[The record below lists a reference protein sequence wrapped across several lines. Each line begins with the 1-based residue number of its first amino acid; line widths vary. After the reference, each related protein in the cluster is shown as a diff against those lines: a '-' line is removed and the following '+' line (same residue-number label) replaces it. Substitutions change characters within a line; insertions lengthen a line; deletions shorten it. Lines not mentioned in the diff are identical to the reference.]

1 MKIEVDLSEVFED
14 EEGGVFRPETKEAI
28 MVAVVEKIY
37 RAVEKNIGK
46 SISDQIENIV
56 CDRLAAA
63 METLIENLMD
73 YEFTET
79 GSYGQTKGTTTIR
92 NRIFKEIES
101 HMVWK
106 EGRYSSDNNSFTKA
120 ALKVIEDK
128 MKTFQDMFNKEVDAQ
143 FTKDCMA
150 YATKKLQ
157 ERLGIK

>member
-28 MVAVVEKIY
+28 MVAVEEKIY

-46 SISDQIENIV
+46 SISDQISSIV
-56 CDRLAAA
+56 KERLTVA
-63 METLIENLMD
+63 MDTLIEGLMD

-92 NRIFKEIES
+92 NRIFKEIEAQ
-101 HMVWK
+101 MVFK
-106 EGRYSSDNNSFTKA
+106 NERYSSDQNAFTKA
-120 ALKVIEDK
+120 ANRVIEDK
-128 MKTFQDMFNKEVDAQ
+128 INTFQKMFNKEVDAR
-143 FTKDCMA
+143 FTADCMA